1 MCVCKCAIYTSSQTV
16 RLGIPFIFHAI
27 RIFYGWIPSCEGG
40 HGQHI
45 QHLDPS
51 PVAPL
56 SSKVLLPRGSTCRWC
71 SSPGVRVRTPKNNTK
86 KETCIKPITVVV
98 LYWLIIILL
107 LYYIILSGWK
117 ILFSIPGMTGTSR
130 NCTPTDQDARSTLG
144 ALVFFICF
152 WTNGSNSHIYSS
164 YLIIFT
170 IDFWKLT
177 SPHGSVAGS
186 VTWPGTQ

>member
-1 MCVCKCAIYTSSQTV
+1 MYVCKCAIYTSSQTV

-71 SSPGVRVRTPKNNTK
+71 SSPGVRVRTQK
-86 KETCIKPITVVV
+86 KKTCIKTH
-98 LYWLIIILL
+98 YCSGIILTN
-107 LYYIILSGWK
+107 YYTISIIVLHNIVRVK
-117 ILFSIPGMTGTSR
+117 NT
-130 NCTPTDQDARSTLG
+130 
-144 ALVFFICF
+144 VFNPRDDWNKQELHSNGPRCKVYFGGSCIFYIF
-152 WTNGSNSHIYSS
+152 WTNGSNSHIFNHIYP
-164 YLIIFT
+164 L
-170 IDFWKLT
+170 
-177 SPHGSVAGS
+177 VN
-186 VTWPGTQ
+186 